1 MMDKEVEVL
10 YIDDEINNLNS
21 FKANFRF
28 NCTIHIAQST
38 TEAEV
43 ILNQNPNIRVIFCD
57 HKMPNELGID
67 FLNRIKFSF
76 PAPVRILL
84 TAYADMEILVDSINK
99 GNIYR
104 FIRKPW
110 VNEEITSAIIEANKY
125 YLTTSLLEKRN
136 QELEQAYRELDRF
149 AYSVSHDLRD
159 PLVGVLSAINLAREF
174 DDLNEIYALLDLM
187 RTSVL
192 KLDSYI
198 DSLKDYYLLRRGD
211 LKLEEISFDLMAS
224 NIEKFYKI
232 YTSTSTL
239 DFQIIVDQD
248 GAFKNDKAI
257 IELILHNLISNS
269 IKYQRQEEINKSI
282 TLSIKVNNGFAH
294 ILIKDNGIG
303 IPIEH
308 VDNVFKLFFRASNQA
323 QGSGLGLYNVK
334 NALVKLDGDI
344 KIESALGKGTTFK
357 LTIPSK

>member
-28 NCTIHIAQST
+28 NCIIHIAQST
-38 TEAEV
+38 IEAEV
-43 ILNQNPNIRVIFCD
+43 ILAQKPNIRVIFCD

-67 FLNRIKFSF
+67 FLNRIKVSY

-84 TAYADMEILVDSINK
+84 TAYADMEVLVDSINK

-110 VNEEITSAIIEANKY
+110 VDEEITSAIIEANKY
-125 YLTTSLLEKRN
+125 YLTTSLLEIRN
-136 QELEQAYRELDRF
+136 KELEQAYRELDKF

-174 DDLNEIYALLDLM
+174 DDLDEIYALLDLM

-211 LKLEEISFDLMAS
+211 LKLEEISFNQVA
-224 NIEKFYKI
+224 NGIEKFYQI
-232 YTSTSTL
+232 YTSTCSL
-239 DFQIIVDQD
+239 NFNIEVEQNVSFI
-248 GAFKNDKAI
+248 NDKAV
-257 IELILHNLISNS
+257 IELILHNLISNA
-269 IKYQRQEEINKSI
+269 IKYQRQSEENKKIALFVKVEKALATI
-282 TLSIKVNNGFAH
+282 T
-294 ILIKDNGIG
+294 IKDNGIG
-303 IPIEH
+303 IPKEH
-308 VDNVFKLFFRASNQA
+308 IDNVFNLFFRASNQA

-334 NALVKLDGDI
+334 NALVKLNGEI
-344 KIESALGKGTTFK
+344 KIESELGEGTTFT